1 MKIIWRNDIIAI
13 EKEGIKMQE
22 IIHEILNQN
31 IDRIILSN
39 PKKKTQELIKVI
51 VRSVLIQGK
60 LHYQFEKYTQKQ
72 VFHENHNLSNTTS
85 LLLSLMQEAFKQCD
99 AFCESMNYSVKI
111 SKKEKVFVS
120 RKQVQQTKTIKP
132 NEHNRNKNYLIP
144 DGIFIEPLYDLG
156 IFSKEGKV
164 INSMYDKY
172 KQINRF
178 IEMVDDCI
186 TPEMK
191 HLNIIDFGCGKS
203 YLTFILYY
211 YLSEVKKISV
221 HMVGLDLKESVI
233 KNCNEIAN
241 KYGYQNLKF
250 EVGDINGY
258 KCEKDVDMVIS
269 LHACDTATDYALYN
283 AIMWNAKM
291 IFSVPC
297 CQHELN
303 AQIKSDNS
311 IYTKY
316 GLLKE
321 RMASILTDEIRA
333 NLLESESYKVQV
345 LEFIDLAHSPKNILL
360 RCVKSNKI
368 SAIKKQNA
376 LKEVEN
382 IMETFHVNPT
392 LYQLLKKPS

>member
-1 MKIIWRNDIIAI
+1 MKTIQRNVIIAI
-13 EKEGIKMQE
+13 EKEGSNMQE
-22 IIHEILNQN
+22 IMQEILNQN

-39 PKKKTQELIKVI
+39 PRMKTQEFIKVI

-60 LHYQFEKYTQKQ
+60 LQFQFEKYTQKQ
-72 VFHENHNLSNTTS
+72 VFHENHDLSNATS
-85 LLLSLMQEAFKQCD
+85 LLLSLMKEAFKQCD

-111 SKKEKVFVS
+111 SKKEKVFIS
-120 RKQVQQTKTIKP
+120 KKQVKQTNAIKP
-132 NEHNRNKNYLIP
+132 QEHNRSKNYLIP
-144 DGIFIEPLYDLG
+144 DGIFIEPFYDLG
-156 IFSKEGKV
+156 IFTKEGKV
-164 INSMYDKY
+164 VNSMYDKY

-178 IEMVDDCI
+178 IEMIDDCI

-211 YLSEVKKISV
+211 YLTEVKKISV
-221 HMVGLDLKESVI
+221 HMVGLDLKKSVI
-233 KNCNEIAN
+233 ENCNEIAI
-241 KYGYQNLKF
+241 KYGYHNLKF

-258 KCEKDVDMVIS
+258 QCGEEVDMVIS

-283 AIMWNAKM
+283 AIKWNAKM

-303 AQIKSDNS
+303 AQIKNDNP

-360 RCVKSNKI
+360 RCVKSDKI
-368 SAIKKQNA
+368 SNTKKQKA

-382 IMETFHVNPT
+382 IMDAFYVNPT
-392 LYQLLKKPS
+392 LYQLLKKSS